1 MNDSERHKKKK
12 SRINVWLLVGVI
24 ILIILLFV
32 WLTIADLWGDTD
44 VVAMT
49 DCVKNLNTLLIS

>member
-49 DCVKNLNTLLIS
+49 DCVKILNA

>member
-24 ILIILLFV
+24 ILIILLLV
-32 WLTIADLWGDTD
+32 
-44 VVAMT
+44 
-49 DCVKNLNTLLIS
+49 

>member
-1 MNDSERHKKKK
+1 MNDSERHMKKK

-24 ILIILLFV
+24 VLIILLLV
-32 WLTIADLWGDTD
+32 WLTIADMWGDTD

-49 DCVKNLNTLLIS
+49 DCVKILNTLLIS